1 MAGLMDGKDHDIVLR
16 TYVTVTLFLRGP
28 VDALRHRVDARRD
41 DKGLATLEWVALAIV
56 AVTLA
61 TGAAVGIK
69 AVIDRK
75 ISQIP

>member
-1 MAGLMDGKDHDIVLR
+1 VLLQ
-16 TYVTVTLFLRGP
+16 TYVRTTLLVAG
-28 VDALRHRVDARRD
+28 VIAALQRRAQARRQD
-41 DKGLATLEWVALAIV
+41 DTGLATLEWVALAIV

-61 TGAAVGIK
+61 AGAAAGIK

>member
-1 MAGLMDGKDHDIVLR
+1 MLE
-16 TYVTVTLFLRGP
+16 TYVKVTLFLVGLAETASRPAG
-28 VDALRHRVDARRD
+28 ARRKD
-41 DKGLATLEWVALAIV
+41 DAGLATLEWVALAIV

-75 ISQIP
+75 IGQIP

>member
-1 MAGLMDGKDHDIVLR
+1 MLETYVKVTLLLAGAPDVLR
-16 TYVTVTLFLRGP
+16 RR
-28 VDALRHRVDARRD
+28 AARRD
-41 DKGLATLEWVALAIV
+41 DAGLATLEWVALAIV

-61 TGAAVGIK
+61 TGAAIGIK